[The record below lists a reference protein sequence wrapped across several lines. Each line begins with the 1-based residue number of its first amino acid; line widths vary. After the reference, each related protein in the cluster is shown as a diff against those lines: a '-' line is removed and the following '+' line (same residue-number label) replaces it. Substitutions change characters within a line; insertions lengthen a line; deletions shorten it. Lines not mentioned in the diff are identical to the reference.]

1 MDPFLSVVASAFP
14 GRAGILYSNLKGQAK
29 PEGCYPNR
37 PAGGTRRGSGY
48 HRGRKSPSDNTH
60 RRPSSASRARRRP
73 AQGAKR
79 EKTEGG
85 RAASYSFRENST
97 SRSEKHSERAPR
109 TKGLPKETA
118 GNSKGSPLE
127 AFADSIGTK
136 QRKRR
141 NGERKGARAVLL
153 GAKAAG
159 SGAGYGTKGPRT
171 SRRDFLGNPLPCCK
185 QSNLTLVALLSF
197 LAGRK
202 HTSSAGGVLILCDN
216 TTERV
221 ALLGGQLCDTEKA
234 TLSCHMLWSQCPYE
248 VVMSFTR
255 SKPGPRAVRK
265 IGLDLNGTTH
275 PTLPP
280 IGGRPSYSRPKRNCS
295 DLE

>member
-1 MDPFLSVVASAFP
+1 MLCL
-14 GRAGILYSNLKGQAK
+14 RLYWNK
-29 PEGCYPNR
+29 
-37 PAGGTRRGSGY
+37 
-48 HRGRKSPSDNTH
+48 
-60 RRPSSASRARRRP
+60 
-73 AQGAKR
+73 
-79 EKTEGG
+79 
-85 RAASYSFRENST
+85 
-97 SRSEKHSERAPR
+97 
-109 TKGLPKETA
+109 
-118 GNSKGSPLE
+118 
-127 AFADSIGTK
+127 
-136 QRKRR
+136 RKRR

-171 SRRDFLGNPLPCCK
+171 SRRSFFWAAVHRWISPIQPPIVFVTEISFFFIVPRDFLENFDSPG
-185 QSNLTLVALLSF
+185 QQ
-197 LAGRK
+197 
-202 HTSSAGGVLILCDN
+202 AGGVLILCDN